1 MKRLCNILCA
11 LLLLGTMTSCEDWLD
26 VDPKSEVKS
35 DVMLQSVSGFKDA
48 LTGIYLL
55 MSDQDLYGREATW
68 GFVDALAQQTDVR
81 GGEASAWYNA
91 TRNYSAT
98 TTSSNGIWSKS
109 YNIIA
114 NVNFLLENLE
124 KKKEMFSPA
133 MYAVIKGEALGLR
146 AFLHFDLLRLFCE
159 NAKSTSDED
168 GIPYVDELT
177 KQVTV
182 SVSPAKVV
190 ERVIQDLTDAATCL
204 ANDPVL
210 TGREVSTSEDD
221 GYLVNRNYHLNYYA
235 VMGLMARVYM
245 YAENTTEARRCAMVV
260 IDAHKNRNVFPW
272 ADKNDVLN
280 EKKEIRDRTFSS
292 EHLFALNIK
301 KLTDYI
307 EGYFMSTSVPLL
319 TRVSPGTLFVAGN
332 DFRSFFFE
340 TMNYVGDVPSKLWQ
354 MDGVT
359 VDGQLLTPKRD
370 RMPMIRLSEMYYI
383 VAECDKAI
391 PATAVARLN
400 EVLASRGY
408 DDSELLDPI
417 SVNSADAVQA
427 EILNEYRREFIAE
440 GQLFF
445 YHKRMKSDQMF
456 PGYGGASVAV
466 NASAMY
472 NIPIPN
478 IETDI

>member
-1 MKRLCNILCA
+1 MKRYIIVCLSILFFS
-11 LLLLGTMTSCEDWLD
+11 SCSNWLD
-26 VDPKSEVKS
+26 VQPKTTVEEEEVFS
-35 DVMLQSVSGFKDA
+35 REIGFKEA
-48 LTGIYLL
+48 LTGIYIK
-55 MSDQDLYGREATW
+55 MASKDLYAKNLSYGFLDILGQRYEPSNVEAYQ
-68 GFVDALAQQTDVR
+68 DEL
-81 GGEASAWYNA
+81 WY
-91 TRNYSAT
+91 TFPSTKTESYT
-98 TTSSNGIWSKS
+98 TTIWGKM

-114 NVNFLLENLE
+114 NVNNLLYYCDKKRDVFTTENYYE
-124 KKKEMFSPA
+124 I
-133 MYAVIKGEALGLR
+133 IKGEALGLR

-445 YHKRMKSDQMF
+445 YHKRMKDEKLNGYTVNYVF
-456 PGYGGASVAV
+456 PK
-466 NASAMY
+466 
-472 NIPIPN
+472 PDTE
-478 IETDI
+478 IEFGK